1 MRRNV
6 QRAWR
11 HGMLAV
17 LALFVL
23 LAGCGPK
30 EVADGQGG
38 TQAPAAG
45 AEQPPKPAKLVVWEN
60 DDPPQLA
67 NTKKLAQQYE
77 AQTGIKVD
85 VIAVPLLKQQD
96 KLTLDGPA
104 GKGPDLVTWPHDRI
118 GEAVLKGLI
127 QPIQVEDEVK
137 NAFTESSLQ
146 ALTYDGQLYGLPK
159 STESIALIYNK
170 KLIPQPPETFD
181 ALIAFAKA
189 HTNPKEKKYG
199 LLYEAANFYF
209 SYFLFTA
216 HGGYVFKTD
225 GESYNTQDIGL
236 NNEGAQK
243 AVATIRQWFQEG
255 LLPKSVNADVVNGL
269 FKEGKAAAVI
279 NGPWAIKDYQKAGI
293 DLGVA
298 PIPTINGQHPQTF
311 IGVKGWYLSAYSQN
325 AYWATDLMTFLTSKE
340 ALKQR
345 FQDTAEIPPRKD
357 LMEDPLIKNDPLIY
371 GFAQQARYGTPMP
384 NVPEMGQVWEPI
396 GNAITFVAQ
405 GKQEPKKALDD
416 AVKQIQQR
424 IAAQK
429 Q

>member
-1 MRRNV
+1 MRW
-6 QRAWR
+6 QRVMGR
-11 HGMLAV
+11 LTLLGLTF
-17 LALFVL
+17 LVL
-23 LAGCGPK
+23 LAGCGPQ
-30 EVADGQGG
+30 ETANGPQGGSRAPGQGG
-38 TQAPAAG
+38 APP
-45 AEQPPKPAKLVVWEN
+45 EKPAKLVVWEN
-60 DDPPQLA
+60 DDPLQLA
-67 NTKKLAQQYE
+67 NTKTLANQYE
-77 AQTGIKVD
+77 IETGIQVE

-137 NAFTESSLQ
+137 NAFTESSIQ

-159 STESIALIYNK
+159 TTESIALIYNK
-170 KLIPQPPETFD
+170 KWISRPPETFEE
-181 ALIAFAKA
+181 LVAFAKA
-189 HTNPKEKKYG
+189 HTNPQEKKYG
-199 LLYEAANFYF
+199 LLYEAANFYY

-216 HGGYVFKTD
+216 HGGYVFKAD
-225 GESYNTQDIGL
+225 GGRYDTQDIGL
-236 NNEGAQK
+236 NNDGSQK

-255 LLPKSVNADVVNGL
+255 LMPKSVNADVVNGL
-269 FKEGKAAAVI
+269 FKEGKVAAVI

-298 PIPTINGQHPQTF
+298 PIPTINGKHPQTF

-325 AYWATDLMTFLTSKE
+325 AYWATDLMKFLTSKA
-340 ALKQR
+340 ALQKR
-345 FQDTAEIPPRKD
+345 FQETGEIPPRKD
-357 LMEDPLIKNDPLIY
+357 LMDDPLIQNDPIVN
-371 GFAQQARYGTPMP
+371 GFAQQADYGTPMP
-384 NVPEMGQVWEPI
+384 NVPEMGPVWEPI